1 MRVDIIKK
9 IGFTTAVFLLLFW
22 IFAVVTSPKK
32 EAFYY
37 ADLML
42 QQSGFSLSDEG
53 VNDYWLFCSIKGL
66 GFSNN
71 SNPLFKS
78 KKATLF
84 VLGAVNLIVLSETS
98 ADGQWKNLIPWDA
111 KNTYILHTVFE
122 PAKLRIFSNGAF
134 GKANVVVSLK
144 QKQAKLTVY
153 PTEDV
158 KQKIPMNLFKEENG
172 GLVYETVF

>member
-9 IGFTTAVFLLLFW
+9 IGFTTAVFLLLF
-22 IFAVVTSPKK
+22 
-32 EAFYY
+32 
-37 ADLML
+37 
-42 QQSGFSLSDEG
+42 
-53 VNDYWLFCSIKGL
+53 CSIKGF
-66 GFSNN
+66 GFSKN
-71 SNPLFKS
+71 SAPLFKS

-84 VLGAVNLIVLSETS
+84 VLGGVNLIVLSETS

-122 PAKLRIFSNGAF
+122 PTKLRVFSSGDF
-134 GKANVVVSLK
+134 GKANAVVSLK

-153 PTEDV
+153 PAEDV